1 MVLKNEAQI
10 YEYANLQTEKN
21 KYAGTWLHVNF
32 MFLHQAAF
40 YTCILL
46 SRSDI
51 VSYMSTLCEF
61 WPPNAMRKL
70 RY

>member
-46 SRSDI
+46 SGSDI
-51 VSYMSTLCEF
+51 VSCIRALCEF
-61 WPPNAMRKL
+61 WPPKAMRKL